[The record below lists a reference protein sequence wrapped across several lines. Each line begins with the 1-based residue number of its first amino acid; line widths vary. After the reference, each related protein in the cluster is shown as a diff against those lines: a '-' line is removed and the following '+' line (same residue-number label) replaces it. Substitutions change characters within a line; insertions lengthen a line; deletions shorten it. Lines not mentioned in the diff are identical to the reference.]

1 MRAAKTYVR
10 PDCCISRELT
20 YGGIRAS
27 SAIRL
32 VHLLLL
38 AIGTCSCF
46 ALRLFA
52 QTPDSRT
59 ADEPT
64 KSWTATT
71 DVKGNN
77 LNPARIIE
85 SHSQNG
91 NQTVDK
97 RSVEIRGVNGY
108 LEPYQDIETETLQVD
123 PTTVRTISRTFGR
136 YVNGSKT
143 LVRVTEE
150 ERHTLLDGGSNAVR
164 VTSSVDLN
172 GTLQPVRREI
182 VETRSIGT
190 DMEETN
196 TTVMLPSIY
205 GGFAPAMKMHELQKP
220 GANDTIES
228 HKTMLFLDGSGN
240 WQAREVRQSTIRQ
253 AVNSRNTE
261 EHVFRRDAEGKL
273 SEFSHVVSEESES
286 ASGEARNTVEI
297 YSHDTPGTTPDGSLR
312 LVERSTTTH
321 RTSATGEQIT
331 EKQVDQVDP
340 GDPRSGLRVYV
351 LVDGR
356 MVPGPS
362 GEQSTVTIRKRDWNG
377 YFGIVTVETTKSDRI
392 ATAQDLQAQGGKSS
406 IRLSD

>member
-1 MRAAKTYVR
+1 MR
-10 PDCCISRELT
+10 PDCCIGRELT
-20 YGGIRAS
+20 YGGFRAS
-27 SAIRL
+27 RAIRL

-38 AIGTCSCF
+38 TIGTCSCF

-52 QTPDSRT
+52 QTPDSQT
-59 ADEPT
+59 ADDPN

-108 LEPYQDIETETLQVD
+108 LEPYQDIERETLQVD
-123 PTTVRTISRTFGR
+123 TTTVRTISRTFGR
-136 YVNGSKT
+136 DVNGRET

-150 ERHTLLDGGSNAVR
+150 ERHTLLDGGSHAVR
-164 VTSSVDLN
+164 LTSNADLN

-182 VETRSIGT
+182 VDTKSIGT
-190 DMEETN
+190 DMEETS

-205 GGFAPAMKMHELQKP
+205 GGFAPAMKTHELQKR
-220 GANDTIES
+220 GANGTIES
-228 HKTMLFLDGSGN
+228 QETMLFLDGAGN
-240 WQAREVRQSTIRQ
+240 WQACEVKQSTIRQ

-286 ASGEARNTVEI
+286 ASGETRNTVKI
-297 YSHDTPGTTPDGSLR
+297 YSLDTPGTTPDGSLH
-312 LVERSTTTH
+312 LVERSTSIH
-321 RTSATGEQIT
+321 RTSVTGEQIT
-331 EKQVDQVDP
+331 EKQVDQVNP
-340 GDPRSGLRVYV
+340 GDPGSGLRVSV

-362 GEQSTVTIRKRDWNG
+362 GEQSTVTIRKRDSNG
-377 YFGIVTVETTKSDRI
+377 NFGILSVETTKSDRI
-392 ATAQDLQAQGGKSS
+392 PTIQVQQTPAEKPQ
-406 IRLSD
+406 